1 MAAQRGKAGNA
12 FKINWLWWAANLLAA
27 APLALMVWDYSQGV
41 LGIDPVN
48 AINNRTGRTAIILL
62 FASLACTPLNILF
75 GWRQVLG
82 LRKSLGLWAVGYAGL
97 HLLNFV
103 GLDYAF
109 NLGQIMQDAVL
120 DKPYILA
127 GLAALLLLIPL
138 AATSTRG
145 WMRRLGKNWKRLHR
159 LAYAAGVLALLHFLW
174 QAKAA
179 ERSEPLIYAVV
190 LGGLLAVRIPPVR
203 RALAQRRTNA
213 ASVQPASQTR
223 TAVAQRKP
231 QSKPQRKPS
240 PTES

>member
-1 MAAQRGKAGNA
+1 MAARQRGAAGA
-12 FKINWLWWAANLLAA
+12 FKINWLWWAANLAAA
-27 APLALMVWDYSQGV
+27 APLALMIWDYSQGV

-62 FASLACTPLNILF
+62 FASLACTPLHILS

-109 NLGQIMQDAVL
+109 NFGLMVQDAVL
-120 DKPYILA
+120 DKPYIMA

-138 AATSTRG
+138 AVTSTRG
-145 WMRRLGKNWKRLHR
+145 WMRRLGRNWKRLHR

-179 ERSEPLIYAVV
+179 ERWEPLIYAVV
-190 LGGLLAVRIPPVR
+190 LGLLLAVRVPPLRRLIVR
-203 RALAQRRTNA
+203 WRTG
-213 ASVQPASQTR
+213 SQTPAPGQGAALGR
-223 TAVAQRKP
+223 PARSTKP
-231 QSKPQRKPS
+231 
-240 PTES
+240 